1 MKRSELDV
9 LKQEYDWSKEKT
21 ISQFHDKWI
30 PIMDEYGLKTF
41 DEVVEFVVDN
51 LSHADLLMAHDA
63 SVGKFHLAIRKMLT
77 LVSFRNPEFHIRNE
91 NPKSEAIAELLDASF
106 PHELRRVRW
115 PRRMRMRNLW
125 SLLTGFGITK
135 LGVSSIYHYDEPA
148 YAGRLPNDGDLNDEL
163 KKYPY
168 GPTTEYMEVGVEEG
182 EANLIHIPSTN
193 VFTWPWNPPNW
204 ESIQRLYIRHQ
215 RPIIDIY
222 YDDRYTAA
230 RREVQAVR
238 YEDRRNDPYF
248 VGLSEEQQR
257 HSMWGEVV
265 ECLDFASRK
274 WSVIGEHVNRELRD
288 WTNLS
293 LDITSPYHCFVPIES
308 TKTWR
313 GIPYAIRIIN
323 QANAV
328 NQLRGVLKSKIA
340 RDGKTIYFYDP
351 SNMPQEDMDRVNYMK
366 DGEFMAM
373 PGLSEMMR
381 EGKDFIRAVEFGKP
395 QPELLQLLST
405 FDADLR
411 EMSGLDNPA
420 VNAPSSDQT
429 ATEVS
434 LRSQQTNLDIRDY
447 ITTNEESQEE
457 VAADY
462 LRIILQTW
470 PQEKVLKVTGL
481 TEQSYFW
488 VPVTRQDLLGNGS
501 RFSLEIVAGSTEKL
515 DKTTYRRQFTETMAR
530 IVELSQQK
538 ITDLDREVQGFPT
551 TGINWDEMIRS
562 MLDLFDPTLSKKLMK
577 RSDPA
582 ALIMRLAQNHGIMPA
597 SPDSVSQ
604 DIAQEIEKRLNMQAQ
619 GQVPGNVTPFPGQQP
634 GPNVPFEARTG
645 NPAMAVQNPQTGMA
659 QQDGAQFPQQRAL
672 SEGNQ

>member
-1 MKRSELDV
+1 MKKAELD
-9 LKQEYDWSKEKT
+9 LLRQEYKWSKEQTTDK
-21 ISQFHDKWI
+21 FHDKWV
-30 PIMDEYGLKTF
+30 PIMDEYGLKSF
-41 DEVVEFVVDN
+41 DEVLEFVTEHLN
-51 LSHADLLMAHDA
+51 HADMLMAHDA

-125 SLLTGFGITK
+125 ALLTGFGMTK
-135 LGVSSIYHYDEPA
+135 IGVSSIYHYDEPA
-148 YAGRLPNDGDLNDEL
+148 YTGKLPHGGDLNEEF
-163 KKYPY
+163 KKVPY
-168 GPTTEYMEVGVEEG
+168 GPTTEYMEAGVEEG
-182 EANLIHIPSTN
+182 EANLIYMPSTN
-193 VFTWPWNPPNW
+193 IFTWPWDPAVW
-204 ESIQRLYIRHQ
+204 EHVQRLYIRYQ
-215 RPIIDIY
+215 RPLIDIY
-222 YDDRYTAA
+222 YDDRYENS
-230 RREVQAVR
+230 RQSVSPIR

-248 VGLSEEQQR
+248 VGMSDEHQR
-257 HSMWGEVV
+257 HSMFGEVV
-265 ECLDFASRK
+265 ECYDFASRK
-274 WSVIGEHVNRELRD
+274 WCVFNENVDRELRD
-288 WTNLS
+288 WTNLG
-293 LDITSPYHCFVPIES
+293 LDISSPFTNFVPIES

-323 QANAV
+323 QAHAV
-328 NQLRGVLKSKIA
+328 NQLRGILKSKIA
-340 RDGKTIYFYDP
+340 SDGKTIYFYDP
-351 SNMPQEDMDRVNYMK
+351 MGLSPEDMDRVNAMR
-366 DGEFMAM
+366 DGEWMAI
-373 PGLSEMMR
+373 PGLAEMNSQ
-381 EGKDFIRAVEFGKP
+381 GKDFIRAVEFGKP

-420 VNAPSSDQT
+420 VNAPASDQT

-457 VAADY
+457 VAADF
-462 LRIILQTW
+462 LRILLQKW
-470 PQEKVLKVTGL
+470 PQDKILKVTGL

-488 VPVTRQDLLGNGS
+488 VPVTRQDLLKNGGS
-501 RFSLEIVAGSTEKL
+501 FSLEIVAGSTEKL

-538 ITDLDREVQGFPT
+538 LADADREMQQLPT

-562 MLDLFDPTLSKKLMK
+562 LLDLFDPTLSKKLMK

-582 ALIMRLAQNHGIMPA
+582 ALIMRLAQNHGILPA
-597 SPDSVSQ
+597 GPDAVSPD
-604 DIAQEIEKRLNMQAQ
+604 IAKEIEQRLTMQAQ
-619 GQVPGNVTPFPGQQP
+619 GQVPGNVTPFPGAQP
-634 GPNVPFEARTG
+634 NASFESRTG
-645 NPAMAVQNPQTGMA
+645 NPAMAIQNPQTGMA